1 MKLISCVAY
10 YRLVSQ
16 CNATE
21 IIADYYSLVYNQI
34 HMVRMYML
42 LFFFFLFCLKSPTV
56 VAALEVKKITF
67 LPGMPFRHL
76 ETCLA

>member
-21 IIADYYSLVYNQI
+21 MIADYYSLVYNQI

-42 LFFFFLFCLKSPTV
+42 LFFIFFILSQIADCSGSSGG
-56 VAALEVKKITF
+56 KKNHI
-67 LPGMPFRHL
+67 
-76 ETCLA
+76 LAWYAF